1 MINIKNL
8 TVRYG
13 DFIAVDNIT
22 FSVKTG
28 EIYGFIGSNGAG
40 KTTTMR
46 VMATLLI
53 AASGT
58 VKIAGMDIENN
69 AKEIRKIIGYMPD
82 FFGVYDNLRVW
93 EYLDF
98 FADIYNI
105 NSKKRKDAFN
115 RVLDLT
121 KLETKRN
128 EFVNNLSRGMKQ
140 RLGLA
145 RALLHNP
152 KLLILDEP
160 ASGLDPRARVE
171 FRNILSNLS
180 DTGVTIFISSHIL
193 TELSDFCHTACIL
206 EKGKIIAEG
215 NLEDIAKKA
224 GLSEVVIIDTN
235 NSSVEEIKSSLT
247 GIECQVEFLSENRF
261 CLRLELG
268 ENFRVDALKKL
279 INANINVSNFSVKKT
294 NLEDVFMRLSKG
306 ELA

>member
-46 VMATLLI
+46 VMATLLM

-58 VKIAGMDIENN
+58 VEIAGMDVENS
-69 AKEIRKIIGYMPD
+69 AKKIRNIIGYMPD

-224 GLSEVVIIDTN
+224 GLSEVVIIDAN
-235 NSSVEEIKSSLT
+235 NSSIEEIKNSLT
-247 GIECQVEFLSENRF
+247 GIECQVELLSENRF

>member
-1 MINIKNL
+1 MINIQNL
-8 TVRYG
+8 VVRYG
-13 DFIAVDNIT
+13 NFTAVDDIS
-22 FSVKTG
+22 FSVNAG
-28 EIYGFIGSNGAG
+28 DIYGFIGSNGAG

-46 VMATLLI
+46 VMATLLLP
-53 AASGT
+53 ASGS
-58 VKIAGMDIENN
+58 VEIAGMDVMKKAHEV
-69 AKEIRKIIGYMPD
+69 RKLIGYMPD

-105 NSKKRKDAFN
+105 NSKERQGSFD

-121 KLETKRN
+121 RLETKRN

-145 RALLHNP
+145 RALLHSP
-152 KLLILDEP
+152 MLLILDEP

-171 FRNILSNLS
+171 FREILSGLS

-193 TELSDFCHTACIL
+193 TELTDFCDTACIL
-206 EKGKIIAEG
+206 ETGKIVANG
-215 NLEDIAKKA
+215 NLENIAKKA
-224 GLSEVVIIDTN
+224 GLAEVVIIDAKNITLD
-235 NSSVEEIKSSLT
+235 EIKKSLT
-247 GIECQVEFLSENRF
+247 DIECQVELISDNRF
-261 CLRLELG
+261 CLRLLQG
-268 ENFRVDALKKL
+268 ENIRIEALKKL
-279 INANINVSNFSVKKT
+279 IDANIKVSNFSVKKT